1 MGWFRKKEKASKS
14 QIEVST
20 TTSAYEKF
28 EQNETFLFKFDKPES
43 LRKLD
48 EIDELVDIQTFVIF
62 KNDDE
67 FYLQVLPSNYR
78 FRDLEKY
85 FGNGWKECYVFGNTG
100 LRFHSGIDKIF
111 AQQLLN
117 AVRRSSNAGTV
128 YNEYYNI
135 GDPSNVLT
143 VVEQNEYEQVWRDL
157 KTIMKIDL
165 VKIFPVLNIFPVDE
179 VDLKI
184 LMGRSL
190 FNVEKGNRLG
200 GQIKTEDVLHILSSD
215 EDSIVE
221 YTLQDNLGHMFSA
234 HTVHQLFAKWAKS
247 LCRIPRYKSAIIELL
262 EYDLE
267 LGWGESKKLFHNSL
281 GYYLNKRIDEDLY
294 LNLREIRNDKP
305 SHISA
310 ENAKKRMMILASLLN
325 IRININEKNITK
337 VSDMINNSSFEED
350 MEREELKRNEKRAKL
365 VAKLEK
371 IAENDFQRFDEDFRK
386 IANEDESSDDD
397 STYLTPVDEILGSE
411 IEDDF
416 ISFEEEDKVRL
427 TEMKAEKD
435 REQQSAAMENTL
447 SELLDSSDQQFNKLF
462 NN

>member
-1 MGWFRKKEKASKS
+1 MGLFGKKNKRDKRP

-67 FYLQVLPSNYR
+67 FYLQVLSSNYR

-85 FGNGWKECYVFGNTG
+85 FGNGWKECYVFGNTE
-100 LRFHSGIDKIF
+100 LSFHSGIDKIF

-117 AVRRSSNAGTV
+117 AVKRSSDAGTV

-143 VVEQNEYEQVWRDL
+143 VVEQNEYEEVWKDL
-157 KTIMKIDL
+157 KTIAKRDL
-165 VKIFPVLNIFPVDE
+165 VNIFPVDE

-184 LMGRSL
+184 LMGHSL
-190 FNVEKGNRLG
+190 FNLEKGNRLG
-200 GQIKTEDVLHILSSD
+200 VQIKTEDVLHILSSG

-234 HTVHQLFAKWAKS
+234 NTVHQLFAQWAKS

-262 EYDLE
+262 EHDLE
-267 LGWGESKKLFHNSL
+267 LRWGESKRLFYSPL
-281 GYYLNKRIDEDLY
+281 KYYVNEKIDEDLY
-294 LNLREIRNDKP
+294 LNLHEIRNDKA
-305 SHISA
+305 SHLSA

-325 IRININEKNITK
+325 IRINIDEKTIAK
-337 VSDMINNSSFEED
+337 VSDMMNNSSFEED

-365 VAKLEK
+365 IAKLEK

-386 IANEDESSDDD
+386 IANKNESSDDD
-397 STYLTPVDEILGSE
+397 CTYLTPVDEILGSE

-427 TEMKAEKD
+427 TEMKDEMN
-435 REQQSAAMENTL
+435 REQQSAVMENAL
-447 SELLDSSDQQFNKLF
+447 SELLDSSDQEFNKIF
-462 NN
+462 NKNRA

>member
-1 MGWFRKKEKASKS
+1 MGWFNKNKKP
-14 QIEVST
+14 QIEAAT
-20 TTSAYEKF
+20 TVSAYEKF
-28 EQNETFLFKFDKPES
+28 KHNETFLFKFDKPES

-67 FYLQVLPSNYR
+67 FYLQVLSSNYR

-100 LRFHSGIDKIF
+100 LSFHSGIDKIF

-143 VVEQNEYEQVWRDL
+143 IVEQNEYEQVWKDL
-157 KTIMKIDL
+157 KTIAKRDL
-165 VKIFPVLNIFPVDE
+165 VDMFPIDE

-190 FNVEKGNRLG
+190 FNIEKDNRLG
-200 GQIKTEDVLHILSSD
+200 GQIKNEDVLHILSSG

-234 HTVHQLFAKWAKS
+234 NTVHQLFTEWAKS

-262 EYDLE
+262 EHDLE
-267 LGWGESKKLFHNSL
+267 LGWGESKKLFYDWS
-281 GYYLNKRIDEDLY
+281 GYYTNKRIDEDLY
-294 LNLREIRNDKP
+294 LNLREIRNDKS

-325 IRININEKNITK
+325 IRININEKNIAK

-350 MEREELKRNEKRAKL
+350 MEREELKRNEKRTKL

-371 IAENDFQRFDEDFRK
+371 IAEDDFQRFDEDFRK
-386 IANEDESSDDD
+386 ITNENESSDDD
-397 STYLTPVDEILGSE
+397 CAYLTPVDEILGSE

-427 TEMKAEKD
+427 TEMKDEMN
-435 REQQSAAMENTL
+435 REQQSAAMENAL
-447 SELLDSSDQQFNKLF
+447 SELLTSSDQEFNKIF
-462 NN
+462 NKNRA

>member
-1 MGWFRKKEKASKS
+1 MGWFSKKEKA
-14 QIEVST
+14 QIEVAT
-20 TTSAYEKF
+20 TISAYEKF
-28 EQNETFLFKFDKPES
+28 KHNETFLFKFDKPES

-67 FYLQVLPSNYR
+67 FYLQVLSSNYR

-85 FGNGWKECYVFGNTG
+85 FGNGWKECYVFGNTE
-100 LRFHSGIDKIF
+100 LSFHSGIDKIF

-157 KTIMKIDL
+157 KTIMKRDI
-165 VKIFPVLNIFPVDE
+165 VNIFPVDE

-190 FNVEKGNRLG
+190 FNIEKDNRLG
-200 GQIKTEDVLHILSSD
+200 GEIGIEDVLHILSSN
-215 EDSIVE
+215 EGSIVE

-234 HTVHQLFAKWAKS
+234 HTVHQLFTEWVKS
-247 LCRIPRYKSAIIELL
+247 LYRIPSYKNTMINLL
-262 EYDLE
+262 EHDIE
-267 LGWGESKKLFHNSL
+267 LGWGESKKLFYKSL
-281 GYYLNKRIDEDLY
+281 RYYINEKIDEDLY
-294 LNLREIRNDKP
+294 LNLREVRNDKS

-310 ENAKKRMMILASLLN
+310 ENTKKRMMILASLLN
-325 IRININEKNITK
+325 IRININEKNIVK
-337 VSDMINNSSFEED
+337 VSDMMNNSSFEKD
-350 MEREELKRNEKRAKL
+350 MDREELKRNEKRAKL

-371 IAENDFQRFDEDFRK
+371 IAENDFQKFDEDFRK
-386 IANEDESSDDD
+386 IANENESSDDD
-397 STYLTPVDEILGSE
+397 CTYLTPVDEILGSE
-411 IEDDF
+411 TEDDF
-416 ISFEEEDKVRL
+416 ISFEEEEDKDKVRL
-427 TEMKAEKD
+427 TEMKDEMNRAQKSADMD
-435 REQQSAAMENTL
+435 RVIF
-447 SELLDSSDQQFNKLF
+447 ELLISSDKEFNKVF
-462 NN
+462 NKNQA